1 MFGRI
6 GPAAVLSLLGQ
17 CIRDGGG
24 VRQFLLWLRDL
35 SAYEQRQNSSR
46 YQRWLLEFSDR
57 RDGKSDVPQLPGIL
71 EVQPSSALS
80 DHDGKSVWSVNQLA
94 DQVSSSAEFLMFG
107 HKNAVAS
114 RQAVAR
120 LLEIAE
126 ETSADLVYADEDQ
139 LTDRER
145 SAPKFKP
152 GLSIDLLREEDY
164 VGPVFLIR
172 RVAVARVLAELSED
186 QTEISSYEI
195 VLRLHEL
202 DARIERAGEVLV
214 SWTTPRNPQL
224 SEQERQSLRD
234 HLMRCYGDELGS
246 ALAVPPAR
254 LRPASNRNVK
264 VSIVIPTRDRIDLLA
279 KCLDSI
285 YRIDD
290 GPPFEVIIVNNGSVE
305 AMSNQWLRDA
315 PGKFEH
321 LAVID
326 ADIPFNWS
334 KLNNIGAE
342 AANGDVLLFLN
353 NDVEV
358 ISEDWLDR
366 MLAHALR
373 PDVGVVGPL
382 LLYPNGTIQ
391 HAGVVVGIGGFADH
405 VYSGCPAV
413 ADDGH
418 IYVDPLLARNVLAC
432 TGACMM
438 LSKEKYSG
446 VEGFDERLAICGDID
461 ICARLH
467 QRGLV
472 NRYDPHV
479 VLIHHE
485 SASRS
490 RSPLPAEEMEQTRVT
505 LQSYLAE
512 GDPYYNPN
520 LAVDSR
526 YPTFSA
532 A

>member
-1 MFGRI
+1 M
-6 GPAAVLSLLGQ
+6 
-17 CIRDGGG
+17 
-24 VRQFLLWLRDL
+24 
-35 SAYEQRQNSSR
+35 
-46 YQRWLLEFSDR
+46 
-57 RDGKSDVPQLPGIL
+57 
-71 EVQPSSALS
+71 
-80 DHDGKSVWSVNQLA
+80 
-94 DQVSSSAEFLMFG
+94 
-107 HKNAVAS
+107 
-114 RQAVAR
+114 AR

-315 PGKFEH
+315 PGR
-321 LAVID
+321 I
-326 ADIPFNWS
+326 
-334 KLNNIGAE
+334 
-342 AANGDVLLFLN
+342 
-353 NDVEV
+353 
-358 ISEDWLDR
+358 R
-366 MLAHALR
+366 
-373 PDVGVVGPL
+373 
-382 LLYPNGTIQ
+382 
-391 HAGVVVGIGGFADH
+391 
-405 VYSGCPAV
+405 
-413 ADDGH
+413 
-418 IYVDPLLARNVLAC
+418 
-432 TGACMM
+432 
-438 LSKEKYSG
+438 
-446 VEGFDERLAICGDID
+446 
-461 ICARLH
+461 
-467 QRGLV
+467 
-472 NRYDPHV
+472 
-479 VLIHHE
+479 
-485 SASRS
+485 ASRRHRCRYS
-490 RSPLPAEEMEQTRVT
+490 LQLVETEQYRS
-505 LQSYLAE
+505 
-512 GDPYYNPN
+512 
-520 LAVDSR
+520 
-526 YPTFSA
+526 
-532 A
+532 